1 MRSLGTGA
9 NFLNITLTAQ
19 TLRSTVTKWNLMKR
33 KSFYKAKNNINRTK
47 WQPTEWEKIFTN
59 PIFDRGLL
67 FKIYKELKK
76 SNTNKPNEP
85 IKNWGTEL
93 NRDFST
99 EESLMAKKHL
109 KKCSILLVIRKTQ
122 DYTLYIL
129 EGLR

>member
-1 MRSLGTGA
+1 
-9 NFLNITLTAQ
+9 
-19 TLRSTVTKWNLMKR
+19 MKR

-109 KKCSILLVIRKTQ
+109 KKCSMLLVIRKTQ
-122 DYTLYIL
+122 DSTLYIL